1 MVEVRYNLA
10 EVLEE
15 RKMSVGE
22 LARRAGVSKSYVSYI
37 ARNRIHPSLYM
48 LAQIAEAL
56 AVPVEELYTVLYH
69 ERS

>member
-1 MVEVRYNLA
+1 MTTVIYHLA
-10 EVLEE
+10 EAAE
-15 RKMSVGE
+15 RKEISLSE
-22 LARRAGVSKSYVSYI
+22 IARRAQISKSYVSYI

-48 LAQIAEAL
+48 LAQIAEVL